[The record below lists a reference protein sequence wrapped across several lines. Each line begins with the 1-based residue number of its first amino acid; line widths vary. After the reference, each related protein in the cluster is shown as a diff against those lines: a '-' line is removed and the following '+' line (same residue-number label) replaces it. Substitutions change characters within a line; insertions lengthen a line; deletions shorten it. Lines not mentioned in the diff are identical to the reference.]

1 MKRHLTNF
9 RGAKGRR
16 VALLVALLLAG
27 VCASAWLPRGL
38 SRAQEGVGAA
48 QAQPAPQERV
58 IVRTNTGDIVTSSA
72 ETPSAQTVTGLEKLS
87 GKYPGTWGV
96 DWNAGA
102 IKNLKPDADVPV
114 ASAPK
119 NFSRDFLEEF
129 SGLFGI

>member
-1 MKRHLTNF
+1 MKRHLTTF

-27 VCASAWLPRGL
+27 VCASAWLPLGV
-38 SRAQEGVGAA
+38 SRAEEGVGPA

-87 GKYPGTWGV
+87 GKDPGTWRV
-96 DWNAGA
+96 DLNAGA
-102 IKNLKPDADVPV
+102 VEDLKPA
-114 ASAPK
+114 
-119 NFSRDFLEEF
+119 
-129 SGLFGI
+129 